1 LVWVYNEQLVLHTT
15 KENVMRT
22 IILLMLLGSLAVNA
36 SQVPTAVDE
45 LLDGFHQAAAE
56 SNFDD
61 YFRRFADDAY
71 FLGTDAG
78 ERWSVAEFRAYARPA
93 FMQGRGWKYDVV
105 QRNIES
111 TAGLQLFWFD
121 EILFNQKLGRCRGTG
136 VIVREKGVWKIAH
149 YSLSMLIPNE
159 IAAGVALQTKK
170 VDAGTNQDDNLE

>member
-1 LVWVYNEQLVLHTT
+1 M
-15 KENVMRT
+15 MRT
-22 IILLMLLGSLAVNA
+22 LILLMLLGSLAVNA

-61 YFRRFADDAY
+61 YFGRFADNAY

-78 ERWSVAEFRAYARPA
+78 ERWSVTEFKAYARAA
-93 FMQGRGWKYDVV
+93 FMERRGWKYDVV
-105 QRNIES
+105 QRNIE
-111 TAGLQLFWFD
+111 TRANLQLFWFD

-136 VIVREKGVWKIAH
+136 VIVREEGEWKIAH

-159 IAAGVALQTKK
+159 IAAAVAIQTKK
-170 VDAGTNQDDNLE
+170 VDAGSERDRKLK